1 MQRQNLLFFFLLLL
15 AFSCKRIDVSRVT
28 KIETL
33 EVSFINNQ
41 LIAKGNLIDA
51 SDAGISDYGF
61 CFSDFPNPDMSKRV
75 LSIGNNKTLGQF
87 TDTLNDVFANKTYYV
102 RTYAV
107 SGSSVTYGETKL
119 VGTSPSSFVL
129 LVDTMSIDNS
139 NKVRGRGIIS
149 GVGSLRIINF
159 GFCWSFKPNPS
170 RLDFQSQNGQW
181 NGGYYMYTDISNLIL
196 DSTYHIRAFAIL
208 SDSTTLYSPE
218 KTFRVPSL
226 KVQTDSISKQSSDV
240 TLYGSFLN
248 VGVDPIQEYG
258 FCYSTNSSLP
268 NVNDNKTSL
277 SNPKNGPFY
286 SNIPLVSGN
295 TYYVRAY
302 AITNNKVVY
311 GQVKSKA
318 F

>member
-1 MQRQNLLFFFLLLL
+1 MQKQYLLYIILLVQC
-15 AFSCKRIDVSRVT
+15 FSCKRIDVSRIT

-33 EVSFINNQ
+33 EVSFSNNQ

-75 LSIGNNKTLGQF
+75 SSAGNNKTLGQF

-107 SGSSVTYGETKL
+107 SGSKVTYGEVKTIQ
-119 VGTSPSSFVL
+119 TTPNSFNL
-129 LVDTMSIDNS
+129 LVDSISIANS
-139 NKVRGRGIIS
+139 YSFFVRGIIS
-149 GVGSLRIINF
+149 GVGSLRIINY
-159 GFCWSFKPNPS
+159 GFCWAFKSNPT

-181 NGGYYMYTDISNLIL
+181 NGGDYIYADISNPIL
-196 DSTYHIRAFAIL
+196 DTTFHVRAFAVL

-218 KTFRVPSL
+218 KTFIVPSL
-226 KVQTDSISKQSSDV
+226 KIQTDSISKQGGDIS
-240 TLYGSFLN
+240 LFGSFLN

-258 FCYSTNSSLP
+258 FCYSMTTSLP
-268 NVNDNKTSL
+268 NVNDSKATL

-286 SNIPLVSGN
+286 ASIPLVSGN
-295 TYYVRAY
+295 TYYVRSY
-302 AITNNKVVY
+302 AIFNNKVIY

-318 F
+318 L

>member
-1 MQRQNLLFFFLLLL
+1 MQKQYLLYIILLMQC
-15 AFSCKRIDVSRVT
+15 FSCKRIDVSRIT

-33 EVSFINNQ
+33 EVSFSNNQ

-75 LSIGNNKTLGQF
+75 SSAGNSKTLGQF

-107 SGSSVTYGETKL
+107 SGSKVTYGEVKTIQ
-119 VGTSPSSFVL
+119 TTPNSFNL
-129 LVDTMSIDNS
+129 LVDSISIANS
-139 NKVRGRGIIS
+139 YSFFVRGIIS
-149 GVGSLRIINF
+149 GVGSLRIINY
-159 GFCWSFKPNPS
+159 GFCWAFKSNPT

-181 NGGYYMYTDISNLIL
+181 NGGDYIYADISNPIL
-196 DSTYHIRAFAIL
+196 DTTFHIRAFAVL

-218 KTFRVPSL
+218 KTFIVPSL
-226 KVQTDSISKQSSDV
+226 KIQTDSISKQGGDIS
-240 TLYGSFLN
+240 LFGSFLN

-258 FCYSTNSSLP
+258 FCYSMTTSLP
-268 NVNDNKTSL
+268 NVNDSKATL

-286 SNIPLVSGN
+286 SSIPLVSGN
-295 TYYVRAY
+295 TYYVRSY
-302 AITNNKVVY
+302 AISNNKVIY

>member
-1 MQRQNLLFFFLLLL
+1 MQC
-15 AFSCKRIDVSRVT
+15 FSCKRIDVSRIT

-33 EVSFINNQ
+33 DVSFSNNQ

-75 LSIGNNKTLGQF
+75 SSIGNSKTLGQF
-87 TDTLNDVFANKTYYV
+87 TDTLKDVFANKTYYV

-181 NGGYYMYTDISNLIL
+181 NGGYYTYTDISNPIL
-196 DSTYHIRAFAIL
+196 DSTYHIRAFAVL

-277 SNPKNGPFY
+277 SNPKNGSFF
-286 SNIPLVSGN
+286 SSIPLVSGN

>member
-1 MQRQNLLFFFLLLL
+1 
-15 AFSCKRIDVSRVT
+15 
-28 KIETL
+28 
-33 EVSFINNQ
+33 
-41 LIAKGNLIDA
+41 
-51 SDAGISDYGF
+51 
-61 CFSDFPNPDMSKRV
+61 
-75 LSIGNNKTLGQF
+75 
-87 TDTLNDVFANKTYYV
+87 
-102 RTYAV
+102 
-107 SGSSVTYGETKL
+107 
-119 VGTSPSSFVL
+119 
-129 LVDTMSIDNS
+129 
-139 NKVRGRGIIS
+139 
-149 GVGSLRIINF
+149 
-159 GFCWSFKPNPS
+159 
-170 RLDFQSQNGQW
+170 LDFQSQNGQW
-181 NGGYYMYTDISNLIL
+181 NGGYYMYTDISNPIL
-196 DSTYHIRAFAIL
+196 DSTYHIRAFAVL

-248 VGVDPIQEYG
+248 VGVDPIKEYG

-277 SNPKNGPFY
+277 SNPKNGSFF
-286 SNIPLVSGN
+286 SSIPLVSGN

>member
-1 MQRQNLLFFFLLLL
+1 MQC
-15 AFSCKRIDVSRVT
+15 FSCKRIDVSRIT

-33 EVSFINNQ
+33 DVSFSNNQ

-75 LSIGNNKTLGQF
+75 SSAGNSKTLGQF

-139 NKVRGRGIIS
+139 NKVSGRGIIS

-196 DSTYHIRAFAIL
+196 DSTYHIRAFAVL

-277 SNPKNGPFY
+277 SNPKNGSFF
-286 SNIPLVSGN
+286 SSIPLVSGN

>member
-1 MQRQNLLFFFLLLL
+1 MQKQYLLFTFLLIL

-33 EVSFINNQ
+33 DVFFSNNQ

-61 CFSDFPNPDMSKRV
+61 CFWDFPNPDMSKRV
-75 LSIGNNKTLGQF
+75 SSIGNSKTLGQF

-107 SGSSVTYGETKL
+107 SGSKVTYGEVKTIQ
-119 VGTSPSSFVL
+119 TTPNSFNL
-129 LVDTMSIDNS
+129 LVDSISIVNS
-139 NKVRGRGIIS
+139 HSFFVRGIIS
-149 GVGSLRIINF
+149 GEGSLRIINY
-159 GFCWSFKPNPS
+159 GFCWAFTPNPT

-181 NGGYYMYTDISNLIL
+181 NGGYYMYADISNPIL
-196 DSTYHIRAFAIL
+196 DTTFHVRAFAVL

-277 SNPKNGPFY
+277 SNPKNGSFY
-286 SNIPLVSGN
+286 SSIPLVSGN